1 MTPGFSIAT
10 THRLYIRSS
19 GWISIAV
26 DKFQMQMLFAN
37 IQSRMGSDRKAFWQ
51 QKPFR
56 IRIATELSKL
66 FLKYFKRALNKM
78 FEMLQIPNKSKYI
91 PFEIHANAEL
101 VHLRLNSRQISPLKL
116 KSIYTN
122 NAMDLT
128 TWRD

>member
-1 MTPGFSIAT
+1 
-10 THRLYIRSS
+10 
-19 GWISIAV
+19 
-26 DKFQMQMLFAN
+26 MQMLFAN

-78 FEMLQIPNKSKYI
+78 SEMLQIPNKSKYI

-101 VHLRLNSRQISPLKL
+101 VPLRLNS
-116 KSIYTN
+116 
-122 NAMDLT
+122 
-128 TWRD
+128 